1 VKLEGK
7 TVLGRPPEAVWDF
20 LLDVERF
27 SGCVPG
33 VQEVKKLDERTF
45 EGTISAAVGPITGAF
60 NFRATIIDSVAP
72 REMLARLDGTD
83 TVTKSKL
90 TGEIALTLQ
99 RLEAMQTELSYN
111 AAVGIQGRL
120 AILGDM
126 ILRATAT
133 LMVEEFI
140 RRVRIEIES
149 ETRQS

>member
-133 LMVEEFI
+133 LLVEEFI
-140 RRVRIEIES
+140 RRVRIEIEN

>member
-45 EGTISAAVGPITGAF
+45 EGTISATVGPITGAF

-133 LMVEEFI
+133 LLVEEFI
-140 RRVRIEIES
+140 RRVRIEIEN